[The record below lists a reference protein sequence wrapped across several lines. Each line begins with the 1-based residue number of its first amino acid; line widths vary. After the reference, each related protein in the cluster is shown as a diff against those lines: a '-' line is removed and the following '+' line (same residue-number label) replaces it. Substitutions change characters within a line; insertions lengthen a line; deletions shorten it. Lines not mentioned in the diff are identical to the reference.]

1 MNQDLEDQAARAL
14 LQASPTDSPQLAL
27 AKNMAKLI
35 VRQHGAEAAGPA
47 IEYARCLS
55 AGVRGRS
62 HAHNSQPQPRV
73 LGATRR

>member
-1 MNQDLEDQAARAL
+1 MNQDLEDQAVRAL
-14 LQASPTDSPQLAL
+14 LQASPTDGPQLAL

-35 VRQHGAEAAGPA
+35 VGRHGAEAAGPA
-47 IEYARCLS
+47 IEYARNLS
-55 AGVRGRS
+55 LGFSGRS